1 MSVNQSPIIYMQSWT
16 MNSDKNFYEKL
27 NEAHTP
33 QPEKLAY
40 SLRFYLY
47 VVPEWRWHLTS
58 EIEL

>member
-1 MSVNQSPIIYMQSWT
+1 MQSWT
-16 MNSDKNFYEKL
+16 INSDKNVYEKL